1 MGALARRMEVVGR
14 MTDPLGYDLFDLAVI
29 IAGSLVT
36 AALVAVIVGGA
47 LLGWWS

>member
-14 MTDPLGYDLFDLAVI
+14 MTDPLGI
-29 IAGSLVT
+29 GGSLIT
-36 AALVAVIVGGA
+36 AALIAVIVGGA

>member
-1 MGALARRMEVVGR
+1 MKLQP
-14 MTDPLGYDLFDLAVI
+14 DPLGYDLFDLAVI
-29 IAGSLVT
+29 AGSVIT

>member
-1 MGALARRMEVVGR
+1 MGALARRAEVVGL

-29 IAGSLVT
+29 IAGSVIT

-47 LLGWWS
+47 LLGWWA